1 MYVGGAG
8 CVCVGGGGGDLL
20 LQILGLFASCDP
32 VSVFGD
38 SVMMF
43 VT

>member
-1 MYVGGAG
+1 M
-8 CVCVGGGGGDLL
+8 CVGGGGGRGDLL

-38 SVMMF
+38 SVIMF